1 MNDPDLFRRLH
12 LIILRSFA
20 TRKKC
25 LMKNPLEKETRQKV
39 SGKFCDHYVSTS
51 VIEKIEKQISE

>member
-1 MNDPDLFRRLH
+1 
-12 LIILRSFA
+12 
-20 TRKKC
+20 
-25 LMKNPLEKETRQKV
+25 MKNPLEKETRQKV